1 MLNFTQS
8 KREREI
14 EERKG
19 KRASEM
25 KRVIT
30 YILVIF
36 LKSNSVKGFAGEA
49 ESIKYFFGK
58 RII

>member
-25 KRVIT
+25 KRVVT

-36 LKSNSVKGFAGEA
+36 KNLIQFKFLQVNQKVLNT
-49 ESIKYFFGK
+49 FFEK
-58 RII
+58 E